1 MSRRSKAQQ
10 DMIEVIDSVDPEWP
24 LTLLYLTPNGAD
36 MKLQAGNADNRE
48 EEQRT
53 LAALYLLFLEE
64 HLEGDLYDV
73 AEEVAETAEQLRDD
87 DSTGELHR
95 GGSLKDSE

>member
-1 MSRRSKAQQ
+1 MTRRSQAQAE
-10 DMIEVIDSVDPEWP
+10 MVEVINSVDEEWP

-36 MKLQAGNADNRE
+36 MKIQAGSSANRE

-64 HLEGDLYDV
+64 HLEGDLYDI
-73 AEEVAETAEQLRDD
+73 AEEVAETAETLRDD
-87 DSTGELHR
+87 EHTGEVHR
-95 GGSLKDSE
+95 GGDFGNPD

>member
-1 MSRRSKAQQ
+1 MTRRSQAQAE
-10 DMIEVIDSVDPEWP
+10 MVEVINSVDEEWP

-36 MKLQAGNADNRE
+36 IKIQAGSSANRK

-64 HLEGDLYDV
+64 HSEGDLYEV
-73 AEEVAETAEQLRDD
+73 AEEVAETAETLREDD
-87 DSTGELHR
+87 NTGEVHR
-95 GGSLKDSE
+95 GGDFDDPD